1 MESRDPFCGWC
12 SLEKRCTVR
21 SACQKDT
28 SASRWLSL
36 GNGQQCIDFEMILP
50 DKIPIDEMATVQL
63 IIRTLPELPH
73 NAKYKCVFGN
83 STPIDAIV
91 LENGLSCETPPRV
104 YRPSIDLNK
113 DHVLVPLSVRS
124 SETNKDFVSRNFAF
138 FDCSRHEN
146 CRRCV
151 KSEWNCNW
159 CIYDNKCVHNTT
171 NCRNTGNVITHESVS
186 KR

>member
-1 MESRDPFCGWC
+1 
-12 SLEKRCTVR
+12 
-21 SACQKDT
+21 
-28 SASRWLSL
+28 
-36 GNGQQCIDFEMILP
+36 MILP

-63 IIRTLPELPH
+63 VIRTLPELPH

-104 YRPSIDLNK
+104 FRPSIDLNK

-171 NCRNTGNVITHESVS
+171 TCRNTGNVITHENVSLAEILNQTLDNSKSLFSFSGLSSLQTTIETNSVAE
-186 KR
+186 